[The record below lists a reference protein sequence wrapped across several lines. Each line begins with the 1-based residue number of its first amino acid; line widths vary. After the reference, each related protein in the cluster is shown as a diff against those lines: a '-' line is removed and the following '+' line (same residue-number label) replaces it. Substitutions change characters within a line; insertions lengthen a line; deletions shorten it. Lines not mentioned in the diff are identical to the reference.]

1 MEAIAKTVFPI
12 AVASVGVLLAFQ
24 GVLMIVAYTVLA
36 ERKVL
41 GWIQGRIGP
50 NRVGYWGM
58 LQPFADLF
66 KFIFKEDIV
75 PDKSTKFV
83 YFLAPLVALTCALM
97 PIVVYPFGPRLTDPL
112 SWIAPY
118 LISAVEWIPAVGQS
132 LVDGITWLVPQAQ
145 NMPLTIGRI
154 DVGVLYVLGIT
165 SVGVY
170 GIALAGWS
178 SNNKYSLMG
187 GLRSSAQMISYEL
200 AMGASV
206 IGVVM
211 LSGSLDLGGIID
223 AQAKSPFKWFIIP
236 QFIGFVVFLIS
247 AFAETNRVPFDLPEA
262 ETELVAG
269 FHTEYSALKFA
280 LFFMAEYVNMF
291 TGSVMCVTLFLGG
304 WYIPGLDYLARTIG
318 IQEWLGAGTVLY
330 ALVSHVGFIV
340 KICAFLFFYIWIRGT
355 LPRFRFDQ
363 LMNFGWKFL
372 LPLALAN
379 VIVTIIAVYVI
390 EKYSLF

>member
-1 MEAIAKTVFPI
+1 MESVIKTAFPFVVF
-12 AVASVGVLLAFQ
+12 AVAIIIAFQ

-41 GWIQGRIGP
+41 GYIQGRIGP
-50 NRVGYWGM
+50 NRVGPWGT
-58 LQPFADLF
+58 LQPFADLL

-83 YFLAPLVALTCALM
+83 YYLAPLVALTCALLPM
-97 PIVVYPFGPRLTDPL
+97 VVYPFGPAITT
-112 SWIAPY
+112 
-118 LISAVEWIPAVGQS
+118 
-132 LVDGITWLVPQAQ
+132 VDWSFLPFGLGEGIKQL
-145 NMPLTIGRI
+145 PLTISSI
-154 DVGVLYVLGIT
+154 DVGLLYVLGIT

-211 LSGSLDLGGIID
+211 LSGSLNLGGIIE
-223 AQAKSPFKWFIIP
+223 AQINSPFKWFIIP
-236 QFIGFVVFLIS
+236 QFIGFVVFLIA

-291 TGSVMCVTLFLGG
+291 TVSVMIVTLFLGG
-304 WYIPGLDYLARTIG
+304 WYIPGLGHILEPGSIP
-318 IQEWLGAGTVLY
+318 Y
-330 ALVSHVGFIV
+330 ALVSHVGFLL
-340 KICAFLFFYIWIRGT
+340 KIFFFLFFYIWVRGT

-372 LPLALAN
+372 LPVALAN
-379 VIVTIIAVYVI
+379 VVLTIVVVYF
-390 EKYSLF
+390 LNR

>member
-1 MEAIAKTVFPI
+1 MESVIQTAFPFVVIAAAIGAAF
-12 AVASVGVLLAFQ
+12 SGVM
-24 GVLMIVAYTVLA
+24 MIVAYTVLA

-50 NRVGYWGM
+50 NRVGPWGV
-58 LQPFADLF
+58 LQPFADLI
-66 KFIFKEDIV
+66 KFIFKEDLI

-83 YFLAPLVALTCALM
+83 YLLAPFVALTCALLPM
-97 PIVVYPFGPRLTDPL
+97 VVYPFGPAITTVDWSFL
-112 SWIAPY
+112 PY
-118 LISAVEWIPAVGQS
+118 GLG
-132 LVDGITWLVPQAQ
+132 DGVRVL
-145 NMPLTIGRI
+145 PLTIARI
-154 DVGVLYVLGIT
+154 DVGLLFVLGVT

-187 GLRSSAQMISYEL
+187 GLRSSAQLISYEL

-206 IGVVM
+206 IGAVM
-211 LSGSLDLGGIID
+211 LAGTLDLNGIIH
-223 AQAKSPFKWFIIP
+223 AQINSPFRWFIIP
-236 QFIGFVVFLIS
+236 QFVGFVVFLIA
-247 AFAETNRVPFDLPEA
+247 AFAETNRIPFDLPEA

-291 TGSVMCVTLFLGG
+291 TVSVIGTTLFLGG
-304 WYIPGLDYLARTIG
+304 WYVPGLSHVFDPGSIP
-318 IQEWLGAGTVLY
+318 Y
-330 ALVSHVGFIV
+330 ALVSHIAFIG
-340 KICAFLFFYIWIRGT
+340 KICGFLFLYIWVRGT

-372 LPLALAN
+372 LPVAIGN
-379 VIVTIIAVYVI
+379 VVLTIIVVYF
-390 EKYSLF
+390 LNR

>member
-1 MEAIAKTVFPI
+1 METAFKTAFPFIVFSVAI
-12 AVASVGVLLAFQ
+12 LLAFQ

-50 NRVGYWGM
+50 NRVGPWGV
-58 LQPFADLF
+58 LQPFADLL
-66 KFIFKEDIV
+66 KFILKEDLV

-83 YFLAPLVALTCALM
+83 YFLAPMVALTAALL
-97 PIVVYPFGPRLTDPL
+97 PIVVYPFGPPIKDP
-112 SWIAPY
+112 
-118 LISAVEWIPAVGQS
+118 IS
-132 LVDGITWLVPQAQ
+132 WLVPYLPVIPLGSEANIVVWIAEQAK
-145 NMPLTIGRI
+145 NLPLTIARI
-154 DVGVLYVLGIT
+154 DIGVLFVLAVT

-206 IGVVM
+206 LGVVM
-211 LSGSLDLGGIID
+211 LAGTLDLNGIIN
-223 AQAKSPFKWFIIP
+223 AQANSPWYMRWFIIP
-236 QFIGFVVFLIS
+236 QFIGFIVFLIS

-291 TGSVMCVTLFLGG
+291 TVSVMCVVLFLGG
-304 WYIPGLDYLARTIG
+304 WYVPGLSHIFEVG
-318 IQEWLGAGTVLY
+318 SVPY
-330 ALVSHVGFIV
+330 ALVSHA
-340 KICAFLFFYIWIRGT
+340 AFLLKIFFFLFLYIWIRGT

-363 LMNFGWKFL
+363 LMSFGWKFL
-372 LPLALAN
+372 LPVAIGN
-379 VIVTIIAVYVI
+379 VIVTTIVVF
-390 EKYSLF
+390 LMNR

>member
-1 MEAIAKTVFPI
+1 MESVLKTAFPFVVI
-12 AVASVGVLLAFQ
+12 SVGILLAFQ

-50 NRVGYWGM
+50 NRVGPWGV
-58 LQPFADLF
+58 LQPFADLL
-66 KFIFKEDIV
+66 KFIFKEDLV
-75 PDKSTKFV
+75 PDRSTKFV
-83 YFLAPLVALTCALM
+83 YFLAPMVALTCALL
-97 PIVVYPFGPRLTDPL
+97 PIVVYPFGPSITSIDWSFL
-112 SWIAPY
+112 PY
-118 LISAVEWIPAVGQS
+118 GLGV
-132 LVDGITWLVPQAQ
+132 GITVL
-145 NMPLTIGRI
+145 PLTIAKI
-154 DVGVLYVLGIT
+154 DVGVLFVLGIT

-178 SNNKYSLMG
+178 SNSKYSLMG

-211 LSGSLDLGGIID
+211 LSGTLDLNGIIF
-223 AQAKSPFKWFIIP
+223 AQIQSPFRWFIIP
-236 QFIGFVVFLIS
+236 QIIGFFVFLIA

-291 TGSVMCVTLFLGG
+291 TVSVMCTVLFLGG
-304 WYIPGLDYLARTIG
+304 WYVPGLSHLFEVGSIP
-318 IQEWLGAGTVLY
+318 Y
-330 ALVSHVGFIV
+330 ALISHVAFLG
-340 KICAFLFFYIWIRGT
+340 KICAFLFFYIWVRGT

-372 LPLALAN
+372 LPVALGN
-379 VIVTIIAVYVI
+379 VILTIVVVFF
-390 EKYSLF
+390 LNR